1 MSIMESVMDI
11 YYVFSHEVLLIS
23 SIVFAIVII
32 CGLIFWKENIRYFA
46 TRIIYKVLFALVII
60 GIGEIFCLIGLP
72 LAIDYVYFNVFVFI
86 LFVGFIILYELV
98 KCVMFKEIIYFLLQG
113 CTYIKY
119 VIYLELFWLAA
130 SSHLEISE
138 GIAGI
143 LGIAGFEAIQMV
155 LNKIESRRNEKSEEE
170 IRKRYDYENPDLYYT
185 REQQLKRFVQ
195 ILEQQK
201 LEPYAIMISGEWG
214 VGKSSFIK
222 ALEKRLEQDSFI
234 WVRTGSEKTF
244 SETMLEISEQI
255 LDVLKKNNIYVE
267 SSGLIEQY
275 FLAFSDLFKDTKL
288 ELVRKFANILKS
300 DKNIIGKEYINNK
313 LTKLKST
320 IYLVIDD
327 LDRCDDEYQTKMFK
341 VIRESTDLY
350 KCKTLF
356 LVDKA
361 KFLKRPDDEN
371 YIEKYISY
379 TLDLCDVNYSE
390 IARYYLGSILEDE
403 FIQNMNSILLK
414 DRNVDKV
421 KQMIYEFPSNLL
433 ERFEN
438 EKQKVD
444 RETNKDNKK
453 YIEDKIDDINSIEL
467 EIKNNIKNSRKVKN
481 FFKGIQR
488 DISSLN
494 EGIDQC
500 SGEYLKEDWLLSI
513 IKVQFVKN
521 FLPMQYSEIK
531 LSNDLLEF
539 GENYAGY
546 AIELIFDL
554 KSGFLLPREKT
565 ITVLNYLIYKVDVID
580 FRQVRTI
587 EERYLTELR
596 SGEGLIEHVNE
607 YVDYAKSYDDL
618 DMIIKICKTDMF
630 ENAELKEQFIEKIL
644 DVLSKQT
651 IIWEPNTPEFLEF
664 SELLVDWLKKCGL
677 SEAQKYVCIHKG
689 ELIVRRVI
697 VDNTHLF
704 RNILYILFGIT
715 KVEEKWEILS
725 VTTIDEF
732 YAALTKIDNDSR
744 FQGLEDNIN
753 KLLSI
758 KTYFFNIGI
767 ELKKDKYQS
776 MEINFEELFTLVEI
790 VFSILEL
797 WNNIE
802 DALYDEKDDN
812 DEQLQEFKDYFTSG
826 GSYSF
831 KETVFANVSHMIRA
845 LKALKAFYE
854 SKTDNYNKND
864 TYILLRLSH
873 SMVKQYE
880 YHPEWYD
887 DEGKEIA
894 ELLNEIKD
902 LVIKLDN
909 SSDQEGRE
917 VIFKCKLYAYKFNE
931 YIETENNQ

>member
-1 MSIMESVMDI
+1 MINIIERIAEI
-11 YYVFSHEVLLIS
+11 YYAFSCEVLIIS
-23 SIVFAIVII
+23 SIVFIMII
-32 CGLIFWKENIRYFA
+32 IGGVIFWKDSKRYFM
-46 TRIIYKVLFALVII
+46 TRPIYNVFFASVII
-60 GIGEIFCLIGLP
+60 GTGEILCLIGLP
-72 LAIDYVYFNVFVFI
+72 LAIDYVYFNAFVFI
-86 LFVGFIILYELV
+86 LIVGLIILYELL
-98 KCVMFKEIIYFLLQG
+98 KCVMYKEILYFLSQG
-113 CTYIKY
+113 SKYIKC

-130 SSHLEISE
+130 SGHLETPE

-143 LGIAGFEAIQMV
+143 LGIAGFEATTMV
-155 LNKIESRRNEKSEEE
+155 LNRIISIRNEKREKE
-170 IRKRYDYENPDLYYT
+170 IRKRYDYENSDLYYT
-185 REQQLKRFVQ
+185 REKQLERFVQ

-234 WVRTGSEKTF
+234 WVRTGSEKTV

-267 SSGLIEQY
+267 SSELIEQY

-288 ELVRKFANILKS
+288 ELVGKFANILKS

-327 LDRCDDEYQTKMFK
+327 LDRCDDEYQQKMFK
-341 VIRESTDLY
+341 VIRESTELY
-350 KCKTLF
+350 NCKTLF
-356 LVDKA
+356 LVDKT
-361 KFLKRPDDEN
+361 KFLKKPADEN

-390 IARYYLGSILEDE
+390 IARYYLSSILEDE
-403 FIQNMNSILLK
+403 FIQNMNSILVK

-453 YIEDKIDDINSIEL
+453 YVEDKIDDINSIEL

-521 FLPMQYSEIK
+521 FLPGQYREIK
-531 LSNDLLEF
+531 LSNDLQEF
-539 GENYAGY
+539 GEKYAGY
-546 AIELIFDL
+546 TIELIFDL

-580 FRQVRTI
+580 FKQVRTI

-596 SGEGLIEHVNE
+596 SGEGLIERITE
-607 YVDYAKSYDDL
+607 YVDYAKSFDDL
-618 DMIIKICKTDMF
+618 DKVIKICKADKF
-630 ENAELKEQFIEKIL
+630 KNEEEKGQFIEKIL
-644 DVLSKQT
+644 DVLSKQST
-651 IIWEPNTPEFLEF
+651 IWEPNTPRFLKF

-677 SEAQKYVCIHKG
+677 SEEQKFICIHKG

-704 RNILYILFGIT
+704 RNILFILFGISR
-715 KVEEKWEILS
+715 VEEKWEILS

-732 YAALTKIDNDSR
+732 YAALTKIDNNSS

-758 KTYFFNIGI
+758 KTYFFNIGV

-776 MEINFEELFTLVEI
+776 MEINFEELFTMVEI

-831 KETVFANVSHMIRA
+831 KEIVFTNVSHMKRA

-854 SKTDNYNKND
+854 SKADNYNTND

-873 SMVKQYE
+873 SMVMQYE
-880 YHPEWYD
+880 LHPEWYN

-894 ELLNEIKD
+894 ELLNEVTDI
-902 LVIKLDN
+902 VTKLDK
-909 SSDQEGRE
+909 SSDQDAKD
-917 VIFKCKLYAYKFNE
+917 IILKCKIYM
-931 YIETENNQ
+931 YIFSKYCGIDNN